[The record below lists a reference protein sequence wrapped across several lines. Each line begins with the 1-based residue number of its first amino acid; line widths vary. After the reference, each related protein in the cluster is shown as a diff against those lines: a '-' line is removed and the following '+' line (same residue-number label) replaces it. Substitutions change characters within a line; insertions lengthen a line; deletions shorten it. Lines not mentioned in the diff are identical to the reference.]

1 MIVEKPKFWTWA
13 TLNINKE
20 NMEQVVSSRRLR
32 IVTKAA
38 LECVGDTSP
47 TCKDSILRFYTH
59 ILHLLRCDNQPMELK
74 SLKISADLEEEDFSS
89 FEDLFDLEGAPLEED
104 EEGSLLALAGSFFT
118 WNWDDGSVYK

>member
-47 TCKDSILRFYTH
+47 TCRDSILRFYTY

-74 SLKISADLEEEDFSS
+74 SLKISADLEEEEVRETAAEVVCSVEAVDLTESDVNTRNL
-89 FEDLFDLEGAPLEED
+89 FEKIAR
-104 EEGSLLALAGSFFT
+104 
-118 WNWDDGSVYK
+118 